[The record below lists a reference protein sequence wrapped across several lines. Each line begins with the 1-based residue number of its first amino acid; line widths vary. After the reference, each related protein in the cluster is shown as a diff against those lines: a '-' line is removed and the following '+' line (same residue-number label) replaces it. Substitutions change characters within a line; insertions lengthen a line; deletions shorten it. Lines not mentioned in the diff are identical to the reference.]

1 MADETLGILIALIL
15 PLAGTTAGACL
26 VFFLKDA
33 LGSLAQKILLG
44 FAAGVMVAASIWS
57 LILPS
62 IEMAEQQQVIAW
74 IPAESLSET
83 TAIVNSADI
92 TVGQT
97 GFRFP
102 SGTTPKEIT
111 INFIDDYRGR
121 ILRWLKSWVDDII
134 LCRGEGI
141 NFLSECI
148 DILEIYDLLPNKIV
162 NETRKYYVYHDGAI
176 SLQYTSDSGIKVY
189 SVNFVVTGQL

>member
-1 MADETLGILIALIL
+1 MQITVSRFDDIRQLQKFEPGRTYLWD
-15 PLAGTTAGACL
+15 L
-26 VFFLKDA
+26 VFQFKPFRSGTNQARTPNL
-33 LGSLAQKILLG
+33 LSKIPTD
-44 FAAGVMVAASIWS
+44 S
-57 LILPS
+57 
-62 IEMAEQQQVIAW
+62 VIAW

-111 INFIDDYRGR
+111 INFMDDYKGR

-134 LCRGEGI
+134 LCRGEGV
-141 NFLSECI
+141 NYLSESI

-162 NETRKYYVYHDGAI
+162 NETRKYYVYPDGAI